1 MNRLRVG
8 PDARVGQDDDTDRAR
23 TVIEHGFHATKVNFM
38 WDLITEREVHASKVN
53 FMWEK

>member
-38 WDLITEREVHASKVN
+38 WDLITEREVHSSKVN
-53 FMWEK
+53 FMWVK